1 MEQNNEMTA
10 QQSLQIITETFNKSR
25 KGILRNSA
33 KYFLS
38 GARCSPPSPWSST
51 CFGI

>member
-1 MEQNNEMTA
+1 MEQNNEMSA

-33 KYFLS
+33 KYFLLW
-38 GARCSPPSPWSST
+38 GALLTAISL
-51 CFGI
+51 II